1 MAPPAL
7 NAIDADLAALEAKLR
22 ALEEDENSYSDA
34 SEASS
39 SASDDSRARKRA
51 KKEAKSA
58 KKDKKRAKKKHKK
71 STRDAGGDDE
81 PMIIVGGED
90 LERIAPLPK
99 SLLPEGND
107 YRGKG
112 ASFLGKRGTGASG
125 ASASAKANATS
136 SAPESGSNPPSA
148 LPETELARR
157 LAARAARPRCDAC
170 DMDFTSDA
178 QYVEHCR
185 GKKHAKA
192 IRGPVDAA
200 PRAPRAVKPPPGPHC
215 ALCRK
220 IFTSDAQRV
229 EHEGGKWH
237 RQRVAGTLP
246 PSNKPYA

>member
-22 ALEEDENSYSDA
+22 ALEEDEDSYSDA

-58 KKDKKRAKKKHKK
+58 KKEKKRAKKKHKK
-71 STRDAGGDDE
+71 STRDAEGDDE

-112 ASFLGKRGTGASG
+112 ASFLGKRGTG

-185 GKKHAKA
+185 GKSTRKPFEDRWMRHHAR
-192 IRGPVDAA
+192 RG
-200 PRAPRAVKPPPGPHC
+200 
-215 ALCRK
+215 
-220 IFTSDAQRV
+220 Q
-229 EHEGGKWH
+229 
-237 RQRVAGTLP
+237 
-246 PSNKPYA
+246 

>member
-112 ASFLGKRGTGASG
+112 ASFLGKRGTGAS
-125 ASASAKANATS
+125 ASAKANATS

-185 GKKHAKA
+185 GKSTRKPFEDRWMRHHAR
-192 IRGPVDAA
+192 RG
-200 PRAPRAVKPPPGPHC
+200 
-215 ALCRK
+215 
-220 IFTSDAQRV
+220 Q
-229 EHEGGKWH
+229 
-237 RQRVAGTLP
+237 
-246 PSNKPYA
+246 